1 MKNTDTKRARKRSSH
16 AGPRS
21 LPIREWPKADRT
33 AWEEA
38 CRPGHRFKPGGAA
51 SYLAEVSRQDFASR
65 YGAFLGFLQRTGRL
79 DLQAAAAAQVTPSNV
94 GPYIA
99 ELKSRD
105 VTSVT
110 VWNCVYKLRRAGE
123 LLDPNVSLSWLAEIE
138 KDLALVMEPKSKF
151 DRVVL
156 IGRLLEAGLTLI
168 AEAQEFAKSD
178 FERAKD
184 IRNGLMIALLA
195 LCPIRVKNFAALE
208 IGGTFKQVNSSW
220 WIAVPQ
226 FNTKTRTNF
235 EERRVHH
242 CLNDAIEAYLTKSR
256 PALMKSGKPT
266 SALWISSRTGQR
278 YTTKNLGTLISKITR
293 QTIGVDVS
301 PHLFRTAA
309 ATTAAIY
316 GGDTPHLASA
326 FARPPRS
333 ANRGRALYSCNKH
346 QRGEHLCGDRS
357 AVPERLTTNRGS
369 GVRISWGG
377 PQNQ

>member
-301 PHLFRTAA
+301 PHLFPNSGSY
-309 ATTAAIY
+309 Y
-316 GGDTPHLASA
+316 GSHVRRRYAPSRECV
-326 FARPPRS
+326 ARPPRS

>member
-309 ATTAAIY
+309 ATTAAMY

-326 FARPPRS
+326 LLGHRDPRI
-333 ANRGRALYSCNKH
+333 AA
-346 QRGEHLCGDRS
+346 EHYIRVTRRTPMRRS
-357 AVPERLTTNRGS
+357 FGSTGAADYES
-369 GVRISWGG
+369 GVRSSNLLGRATKSMT
-377 PQNQ
+377 

>member
-235 EERRVHH
+235 KERRVHH
-242 CLNDAIEAYLTKSR
+242 CLNDAIEAF
-256 PALMKSGKPT
+256 
-266 SALWISSRTGQR
+266 
-278 YTTKNLGTLISKITR
+278 
-293 QTIGVDVS
+293 
-301 PHLFRTAA
+301 H
-309 ATTAAIY
+309 
-316 GGDTPHLASA
+316 
-326 FARPPRS
+326 
-333 ANRGRALYSCNKH
+333 GR
-346 QRGEHLCGDRS
+346 R
-357 AVPERLTTNRGS
+357 
-369 GVRISWGG
+369 
-377 PQNQ
+377 

>member
-51 SYLAEVSRQDFASR
+51 SYLAEVSRQDFANR

-94 GPYIA
+94 KPYIA

-168 AEAQEFAKSD
+168 AEAQEFAKSG

-184 IRNGLMIALLA
+184 TRNGLMIALLA

-208 IGGTFKQVNSSW
+208 IGGAFKQVNSSW

-309 ATTAAIY
+309 ATTAAMY

-326 FARPPRS
+326 LLGHRDPRVTAKHYIRTIS
-333 ANRGRALYSCNKH
+333 INAANTYAEIVRQY
-346 QRGEHLCGDRS
+346 RS
-357 AVPERLTTNRGS
+357 G
-369 GVRISWGG
+369 
-377 PQNQ
+377 